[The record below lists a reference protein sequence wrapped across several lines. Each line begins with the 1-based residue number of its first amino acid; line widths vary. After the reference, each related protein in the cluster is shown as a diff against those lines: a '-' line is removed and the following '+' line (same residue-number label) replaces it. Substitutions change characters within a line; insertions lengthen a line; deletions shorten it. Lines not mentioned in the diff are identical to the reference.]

1 LKFNV
6 FIISQLTSHTSKRF
20 RNCPYLDTRAYK
32 LGFEIMR
39 AFVRSWQKLA
49 EWGARLKGERGTIAL
64 SFALSATA
72 LLLLGVGSVQLAMI
86 SSGKSKYQS
95 AADTAALAA
104 IAPTTAD
111 DDMKDVA
118 EETFMAN
125 LNATER
131 AAVTSFLVTTETGRV
146 RSALITYSANQ
157 STMAPGLIGGSYTPI
172 AGTARARKADYRYVD
187 VDLWLD
193 GSASMGVAADEAGRD
208 QLRLL
213 SKNDRQHKNCAFAC
227 HIPTQL
233 ETNSPYSTSE
243 QRAHANGVKL
253 RHDIMK
259 ESVQIL
265 IDELHDAYPRGLR
278 ARYGVARMSRD
289 WERQLALTSDMQAA
303 RDFVGGFQ
311 LKPATSNAQ
320 AASRLTPAIQTGR
333 DTLSSGAGDGSQSK
347 PEKFI
352 IIVTDG
358 MQFDWNNISPGP
370 IGSSGCADLKSRGFR
385 VGVVQLRYVRL
396 DGDSAFNTWVKPV
409 YDQITPAL
417 QACASAGYYFHADN
431 PDEVRAAF
439 RQLAKTLEE
448 SLRLTE

>member
-1 LKFNV
+1 
-6 FIISQLTSHTSKRF
+6 
-20 RNCPYLDTRAYK
+20 
-32 LGFEIMR
+32 MR
-39 AFVRSWQKLA
+39 AFGHHWQTIVKLS
-49 EWGARLKGERGTIAL
+49 ARMKNERGTIAL
-64 SFALSATA
+64 TFALSAAA
-72 LLLLGVGSVQLAMI
+72 LLIMGVGSMQLAMI
-86 SSGKSKYQS
+86 SSGKSKYQA

-104 IAPTTAD
+104 IAPTTDD
-111 DDMKDVA
+111 DDMAEVA

-125 LNATER
+125 LSAAER
-131 AAVTSFLVTTETGRV
+131 DAVTGFNVTIETGRV
-146 RSALITYSANQ
+146 RSALVTYSAHQ
-157 STMAPGLIGGSYTPI
+157 PSIAPGLVGNVYTPI
-172 AGTARARKADYRYVD
+172 SGTARARKADYRYID

-208 QLRLL
+208 KLRDL
-213 SKNDRQHKNCAFAC
+213 SKNDPEHSNCAFAC

-233 ETNSPYSTSE
+233 KESNLYSTSE

-278 ARYGVARMSRD
+278 ARYGVARMAAT
-289 WERQLALTSDMQAA
+289 WERQLDFTSDMDTA
-303 RDFVGGFQ
+303 RDFVGTFQ
-311 LKPATSNAQ
+311 LKPGWSS
-320 AASRLTPAIQTGR
+320 SRLTPALQTGR
-333 DTLSSGAGDGSQSK
+333 NTLTSGAGDGSQAK

-358 MQFDWNNISPGP
+358 MQFDWSAIAPGP
-370 IGSSGCADLKSRGFR
+370 IGSTVCQELKEKGYR
-385 VGVVQLRYVRL
+385 VGVVQLKYVRL
-396 DGDSAFNTWVKPV
+396 DGDGAFEYWVKPV

-431 PDEVRAAF
+431 PDEVRSAF

-448 SLRLTE
+448 SLHLAE

>member
-1 LKFNV
+1 
-6 FIISQLTSHTSKRF
+6 
-20 RNCPYLDTRAYK
+20 
-32 LGFEIMR
+32 MR
-39 AFVRSWQKLA
+39 AFGTTWQKLVA
-49 EWGARLKGERGTIAL
+49 WGARLKSERGTIAL

-72 LLLLGVGSVQLAMI
+72 LLLVGVGSVQLAMI

-111 DDMKDVA
+111 DDMEEVA
-118 EETFMAN
+118 EKTFMAN

-131 AAVTSFLVTTETGRV
+131 AAVNSFTVTTETGRV
-146 RSALITYSANQ
+146 RSALIAYSANQ
-157 STMAPGLIGGSYTPI
+157 ATVAPGLIGGSYTPI
-172 AGTARARKADYRYVD
+172 SGTARARKADYRYVD

-208 QLRLL
+208 KLRLL
-213 SKNDRQHKNCAFAC
+213 SKNDPEHKNCAFAC
-227 HIPTQL
+227 HMPTKL
-233 ETNSPYSTSE
+233 KEGNLYATSE

-278 ARYGVARMSRD
+278 ARYGVARMAAS
-289 WERQLALTSDMQAA
+289 WERQLALTSDMQKA
-303 RDFVGGFQ
+303 RDFVGTFQ
-311 LKPATSNAQ
+311 LRPNSAP
-320 AASRLTPAIQTGR
+320 SRLTPAIQAGR
-333 DTLSSGAGDGSQSK
+333 NTLTSGAGDGSQAK

-352 IIVTDG
+352 VIVTDG
-358 MQFDWNNISPGP
+358 MQFDWNAITPGP
-370 IGSSGCADLKSRGFR
+370 IGSTACQDLKSRGFR

-396 DGDSAFNTWVKPV
+396 DGDGAFNTWVKPV

-448 SLRLTE
+448 SLRLTD

>member
-1 LKFNV
+1 M
-6 FIISQLTSHTSKRF
+6 R
-20 RNCPYLDTRAYK
+20 P
-32 LGFEIMR
+32 LGLLR
-39 AFVRSWQKLA
+39 QKLMM
-49 EWGARLKGERGTIAL
+49 WGTRLKTERGTIAL

-72 LLLLGVGSVQLAMI
+72 LLLVGVGSIQLAMI
-86 SSGKSKYQS
+86 SSGKAKYQS

-104 IAPTTAD
+104 IAPTTEDAK
-111 DDMKDVA
+111 MAEVA
-118 EETFMAN
+118 ENTFLAN
-125 LNATER
+125 LNSNER
-131 AAVTSFLVTTETGRV
+131 AAVASFNVTTETGRV
-146 RSALITYSANQ
+146 RSALISYTANQ
-157 STMAPGLIGGSYTPI
+157 ASMAPGLIGGAYTPI
-172 AGTARARKADYRYVD
+172 TGTARARKADYRYVD

-208 QLRLL
+208 KLRLL
-213 SKNDRQHKNCAFAC
+213 SKNDPEHKNCAFAC
-227 HIPTQL
+227 HI
-233 ETNSPYSTSE
+233 ETKLKESNLYSTSE

-265 IDELHDAYPRGLR
+265 IDELYDAYPRGLR
-278 ARYGVARMSRD
+278 ARYGVARMAAS
-289 WERQLALTSDMQAA
+289 WERQLSFTSDMQKA
-303 RDFVGGFQ
+303 RDFVGTFQ
-311 LKPATSNAQ
+311 LKPGWSS
-320 AASRLTPAIQTGR
+320 SRLTPALQTGKN
-333 DTLSSGAGDGSQSK
+333 TLSSGAGDGSQAK

-358 MQFDWNNISPGP
+358 MQFDWNAITPGP
-370 IGSSGCADLKSRGFR
+370 VGSTACQELKARGFR
-385 VGVVQLRYVRL
+385 VGVVQLKYVRL
-396 DGDSAFNTWVKPV
+396 DGDGAFDYWVKPV

>member
-1 LKFNV
+1 
-6 FIISQLTSHTSKRF
+6 
-20 RNCPYLDTRAYK
+20 
-32 LGFEIMR
+32 MR
-39 AFVRSWQKLA
+39 WLAVKWQKWIA
-49 EWGARLKGERGTIAL
+49 WGARLKGERGTIAL

-72 LLLLGVGSVQLAMI
+72 LLLVGVGSIQLAMI
-86 SSGKSKYQS
+86 SSGKAKYQS

-111 DDMKDVA
+111 EDMEDVA
-118 EETFMAN
+118 EKAFMAN
-125 LNATER
+125 LNPSER
-131 AAVTSFLVTTETGRV
+131 NAVTSFDVTTETGRV
-146 RSALITYSANQ
+146 RSAAITYSANQ
-157 STMAPGLIGGSYTPI
+157 ANVAPGLMGGPSTPI
-172 AGTARARKADYRYVD
+172 TGSARARKADYRYVD
-187 VDLWLD
+187 IDLWLD
-193 GSASMGVAADEAGRD
+193 GSASIGVAADEAGRD
-208 QLRLL
+208 KLRLL
-213 SKNDRQHKNCAFAC
+213 SKNDPEHKNCAFAC
-227 HIPTQL
+227 HFPTKL
-233 ETNSPYSTSE
+233 INSNIYATSE

-278 ARYGVARMSRD
+278 ARYGVARMARS

-303 RDFVGGFQ
+303 RDFVGTFKLAPGGNS
-311 LKPATSNAQ
+311 A

-333 DTLSSGAGDGSQSK
+333 NTLTSGAGDRSQAK

-358 MQFDWNNISPGP
+358 MQFDWNAISPGP
-370 IGSSGCADLKSRGFR
+370 IGSTACQDLKSRGVR
-385 VGVVQLRYVRL
+385 VGVVQLKYVRL
-396 DGDSAFNTWVKPV
+396 DGDGAFNTWVKPV
-409 YDQITPAL
+409 YNQITPAL
-417 QACASAGYYFHADN
+417 QACASAGYCFHADN

>member
-1 LKFNV
+1 M
-6 FIISQLTSHTSKRF
+6 R
-20 RNCPYLDTRAYK
+20 P
-32 LGFEIMR
+32 LGLLR
-39 AFVRSWQKLA
+39 QKLMM
-49 EWGARLKGERGTIAL
+49 WGTRLKTERGTIAL

-72 LLLLGVGSVQLAMI
+72 LLLVGVGSIQLAMI
-86 SSGKSKYQS
+86 SSGKAKYQS

-104 IAPTTAD
+104 IAPTTEDAK
-111 DDMKDVA
+111 MAEVA
-118 EETFMAN
+118 EKTFLAN
-125 LNATER
+125 LNSNER
-131 AAVTSFLVTTETGRV
+131 AAVASFNVTTETGRV
-146 RSALITYSANQ
+146 RSALISYTANQ
-157 STMAPGLIGGSYTPI
+157 ASMAPGLIGGAYTPI
-172 AGTARARKADYRYVD
+172 TGTARARKADYRYVD

-208 QLRLL
+208 KLRLL
-213 SKNDRQHKNCAFAC
+213 SKNDPEHKNCAFAC
-227 HIPTQL
+227 HI
-233 ETNSPYSTSE
+233 ETKLKESNLYSTSE

-265 IDELHDAYPRGLR
+265 IDELYDAYPRGLR
-278 ARYGVARMSRD
+278 ARYGVARMAAS
-289 WERQLALTSDMQAA
+289 WERQLSFTSDMQKA
-303 RDFVGGFQ
+303 RDFVGTFQ
-311 LKPATSNAQ
+311 LKPGWSS
-320 AASRLTPAIQTGR
+320 SRLTPALQTGKN
-333 DTLSSGAGDGSQSK
+333 TLSSGAGDGSQAK

-358 MQFDWNNISPGP
+358 MQFDWNAITPGP
-370 IGSSGCADLKSRGFR
+370 VGSTACQELKARGFR
-385 VGVVQLRYVRL
+385 VGVVQLKYVRL
-396 DGDSAFNTWVKPV
+396 DGDGAFDYWVKPV

>member
-1 LKFNV
+1 
-6 FIISQLTSHTSKRF
+6 
-20 RNCPYLDTRAYK
+20 
-32 LGFEIMR
+32 M
-39 AFVRSWQKLA
+39 
-49 EWGARLKGERGTIAL
+49 WGTRLKTERGTIAL

-72 LLLLGVGSVQLAMI
+72 LLLVGVGSIQLAMI
-86 SSGKSKYQS
+86 SSGKAKYQS

-104 IAPTTAD
+104 IAPTTEDAK
-111 DDMKDVA
+111 MAEVA
-118 EETFMAN
+118 EKTFLAN
-125 LNATER
+125 LNSNER
-131 AAVTSFLVTTETGRV
+131 AAVASFNVTTETGRV
-146 RSALITYSANQ
+146 RSALISYTANQ
-157 STMAPGLIGGSYTPI
+157 ASMAPGLIGGAYTPI
-172 AGTARARKADYRYVD
+172 TGTARARKADYRYVD

-208 QLRLL
+208 KLRLL
-213 SKNDRQHKNCAFAC
+213 SKNDPEHKNCAFAC
-227 HIPTQL
+227 HI
-233 ETNSPYSTSE
+233 ETKLKESNLYSTSE

-265 IDELHDAYPRGLR
+265 IDELYDAYPRGLR
-278 ARYGVARMSRD
+278 ARYGVARMAAS
-289 WERQLALTSDMQAA
+289 WERQLSFTSDMQKA
-303 RDFVGGFQ
+303 RDFVGTFQ
-311 LKPATSNAQ
+311 LKPGWSS
-320 AASRLTPAIQTGR
+320 SRLTPALQTGKN
-333 DTLSSGAGDGSQSK
+333 TLSSGAGDGSQAK

-358 MQFDWNNISPGP
+358 MQFDWNAITPGP
-370 IGSSGCADLKSRGFR
+370 VGSSACQELKARGFR
-385 VGVVQLRYVRL
+385 VGVVQLKYVRL
-396 DGDSAFNTWVKPV
+396 DGDGAFDYWVKPV

>member
-1 LKFNV
+1 M
-6 FIISQLTSHTSKRF
+6 R
-20 RNCPYLDTRAYK
+20 P
-32 LGFEIMR
+32 LGLLR
-39 AFVRSWQKLA
+39 QKLMMWA
-49 EWGARLKGERGTIAL
+49 ARLKTERGTIAL

-72 LLLLGVGSVQLAMI
+72 LLLVGVGSIQLAII
-86 SSGKSKYQS
+86 SSGKAKYQS

-104 IAPTTAD
+104 IAPTTEDAK
-111 DDMKDVA
+111 MAEVA
-118 EETFMAN
+118 EKTFLAN
-125 LNATER
+125 LNSNER
-131 AAVTSFLVTTETGRV
+131 AAVASFNVTTETGRV
-146 RSALITYSANQ
+146 RSALISYTANQ
-157 STMAPGLIGGSYTPI
+157 ASMAPGLIGGAYTPI
-172 AGTARARKADYRYVD
+172 TGTARARKADYRYVD

-208 QLRLL
+208 KLRLL
-213 SKNDRQHKNCAFAC
+213 SKNDPEHKNCAFAC
-227 HIPTQL
+227 HI
-233 ETNSPYSTSE
+233 ETKLKESNLYSTSE

-265 IDELHDAYPRGLR
+265 IDELYDAYPRGLR
-278 ARYGVARMSRD
+278 ARYGVARMAAS
-289 WERQLALTSDMQAA
+289 WERQLSFTSDMQKA
-303 RDFVGGFQ
+303 RDFVGTFQ
-311 LKPATSNAQ
+311 LKPGWSS
-320 AASRLTPAIQTGR
+320 SRLTPALQTGKN
-333 DTLSSGAGDGSQSK
+333 TLSSGAGDGSQAK

-358 MQFDWNNISPGP
+358 MQFDWNAITPGP
-370 IGSSGCADLKSRGFR
+370 VGSSACQELKARGFR
-385 VGVVQLRYVRL
+385 VGVVQLKYVRL
-396 DGDSAFNTWVKPV
+396 DGDGAFDYWVKPV

>member
-1 LKFNV
+1 M
-6 FIISQLTSHTSKRF
+6 R
-20 RNCPYLDTRAYK
+20 P
-32 LGFEIMR
+32 LGLLR
-39 AFVRSWQKLA
+39 QKLMMWA
-49 EWGARLKGERGTIAL
+49 ARLKTERGTIAL

-72 LLLLGVGSVQLAMI
+72 LLLVGVGSIQLAII
-86 SSGKSKYQS
+86 SSGKAKYQS

-104 IAPTTAD
+104 IAPTTEDAK
-111 DDMKDVA
+111 MAEVA
-118 EETFMAN
+118 EKTFLAN
-125 LNATER
+125 LNSNER
-131 AAVTSFLVTTETGRV
+131 AAVASFNVTTETGRV
-146 RSALITYSANQ
+146 RSALISYTANQ
-157 STMAPGLIGGSYTPI
+157 ASMAPGLIGGAYTPI
-172 AGTARARKADYRYVD
+172 TGTARARKADYRYVD

-208 QLRLL
+208 KLRLL
-213 SKNDRQHKNCAFAC
+213 SKNDPEHKNCAFAC
-227 HIPTQL
+227 HI
-233 ETNSPYSTSE
+233 ETKLKESNLYSTSE

-265 IDELHDAYPRGLR
+265 IDELYDAYPRGLR
-278 ARYGVARMSRD
+278 ARYGVARMAAS
-289 WERQLALTSDMQAA
+289 WERQLAFTSDMQKA
-303 RDFVGGFQ
+303 RDFVGTFQ
-311 LKPATSNAQ
+311 LKPGWSS
-320 AASRLTPAIQTGR
+320 SRLTPALQTGKN
-333 DTLSSGAGDGSQSK
+333 TLSSGAGDGSQAK

-358 MQFDWNNISPGP
+358 MQFDWNAITPGP
-370 IGSSGCADLKSRGFR
+370 VGSSACQELKARGFR
-385 VGVVQLRYVRL
+385 VGVVQLKYVRL
-396 DGDSAFNTWVKPV
+396 DGDGAFDYWVKPV

>member
-1 LKFNV
+1 
-6 FIISQLTSHTSKRF
+6 
-20 RNCPYLDTRAYK
+20 
-32 LGFEIMR
+32 MR
-39 AFVRSWQKLA
+39 AFKVSKQKLV

-72 LLLLGVGSVQLAMI
+72 LLLIGVGSVQLAMI
-86 SSGKSKYQS
+86 SGGKAKYQS
-95 AADTAALAA
+95 AADTAVLAA

-111 DDMKDVA
+111 DDMEDVA
-118 EETFMAN
+118 EKTFLAN
-125 LNATER
+125 LNANER
-131 AAVTSFLVTTETGRV
+131 AAITNFDVTTETGRV
-146 RSALITYSANQ
+146 RSAVLTYAANQ
-157 STMAPGLIGGSYTPI
+157 ATVAPGLIGGSHTPI
-172 AGTARARKADYRYVD
+172 AGKASARKADFRYVD

-208 QLRLL
+208 RLRAL
-213 SKNDRQHKNCAFAC
+213 SRNDRDHRNCAFAC
-227 HIPTQL
+227 HMPTRMEL
-233 ETNSPYSTSE
+233 NSPYTTSE

-278 ARYGVARMSRD
+278 ARYGVARMAAG
-289 WERQLALTSDMQAA
+289 WERQLALTSDMQRA
-303 RDFVGGFQ
+303 RDFVGTFQ
-311 LKPATSNAQ
+311 LRPNSAP
-320 AASRLTPAIQTGR
+320 SRLTPAIQAGR
-333 DTLSSGAGDGSQSK
+333 NTLTSGAGDGSQAR

-358 MQFDWNNISPGP
+358 MQFDWHALAPGP
-370 IGSSGCADLKSRGFR
+370 IGNSACQDLKSRGFR
-385 VGVVQLRYVRL
+385 VGVVQLKYVRL
-396 DGDSAFNTWVKPV
+396 DGDAAFNTWVRPV
-409 YDQITPAL
+409 YNQITPAL

>member
-1 LKFNV
+1 MCAFDQYWQ
-6 FIISQLTSHTSKRF
+6 QLV
-20 RNCPYLDTRAYK
+20 K
-32 LGFEIMR
+32 L
-39 AFVRSWQKLA
+39 S
-49 EWGARLKGERGTIAL
+49 ARLKSERGTIAL
-64 SFALSATA
+64 TFALSAAA
-72 LLLLGVGSVQLAMI
+72 LLIMGVGSMQLALI
-86 SSGKSKYQS
+86 SSGKSKYQA

-111 DDMKDVA
+111 DKMA
-118 EETFMAN
+118 EAAEKTFMAN
-125 LNATER
+125 LNQSER
-131 AAVTSFLVTTETGRV
+131 DAVTSFNVTTETGRV
-146 RSALITYSANQ
+146 RSALISYTANQ
-157 STMAPGLIGGSYTPI
+157 ATIAPGLVGNAYTPI
-172 AGTARARKADYRYVD
+172 TGTARARKADYRYID

-193 GSASMGVAADEAGRD
+193 GSASMGVAADEVGRD
-208 QLRLL
+208 KLRDL
-213 SKNDRQHKNCAFAC
+213 SKDDPDHKNCAFAC
-227 HIPTQL
+227 HIPTHL
-233 ETNSPYSTSE
+233 KESHLYSTSE
-243 QRAHANGVKL
+243 QRAHAKGVKL

-303 RDFVGGFQ
+303 RDFVGTFQ
-311 LKPATSNAQ
+311 LQPATSNAQ
-320 AASRLTPAIQTGR
+320 AASRLTPAIDTGR
-333 DTLSSGAGDGSQSK
+333 RTLTSSAGDGSQAN

-352 IIVTDG
+352 VIVTDG
-358 MQFDWNNISPGP
+358 MQFDWHNIAPGP
-370 IGSSGCADLKSRGFR
+370 IGNTPCQELKSLGFR
-385 VGVVQLRYVRL
+385 VGVVQLKYVRL
-396 DGDSAFNTWVKPV
+396 DADGSFNTWVKPV

>member
-1 LKFNV
+1 
-6 FIISQLTSHTSKRF
+6 
-20 RNCPYLDTRAYK
+20 
-32 LGFEIMR
+32 
-39 AFVRSWQKLA
+39 
-49 EWGARLKGERGTIAL
+49 
-64 SFALSATA
+64 
-72 LLLLGVGSVQLAMI
+72 MI
-86 SSGKSKYQS
+86 SSGKAKYQS

-111 DDMKDVA
+111 DKMAEVA
-118 EETFMAN
+118 EKTFMAN
-125 LNATER
+125 LNQSER
-131 AAVTSFLVTTETGRV
+131 GLVTNFNVATETGRV
-146 RSALITYSANQ
+146 RSALISYTAKQESI
-157 STMAPGLIGGSYTPI
+157 APGLVGDAYTPI
-172 AGTARARKADYRYVD
+172 SGTARARKADYRYVD
-187 VDLWLD
+187 IDLWLD

-208 QLRLL
+208 KLRDL
-213 SKNDRQHKNCAFAC
+213 SKNDQHHKNCAFAC
-227 HIPTQL
+227 HMRTL
-233 ETNSPYSTSE
+233 MEVGSPYTTSE

-289 WERQLALTSDMQAA
+289 WERQLDLTSDMQAA
-303 RDFVGGFQ
+303 RDFVGTFQ
-311 LKPATSNAQ
+311 LRPNT
-320 AASRLTPAIQTGR
+320 ASSSLTPAIDTGR
-333 DTLSSGAGDGSQSK
+333 KTLPSGAGDGSQAK

-352 IIVTDG
+352 VIVTDG
-358 MQFDWNNISPGP
+358 MQFDWNGIAPGP
-370 IGSSGCADLKSRGFR
+370 IGSTPCQELKSRGYR
-385 VGVVQLRYVRL
+385 VGVVQLKYVRL
-396 DGDSAFNTWVKPV
+396 DGDAAFDFWVKPV

>member
-1 LKFNV
+1 
-6 FIISQLTSHTSKRF
+6 
-20 RNCPYLDTRAYK
+20 
-32 LGFEIMR
+32 MR

-72 LLLLGVGSVQLAMI
+72 LLLLGVGSIQLAMI

-111 DDMKDVA
+111 ADMKTVA
-118 EETFMAN
+118 EKTFMAN
-125 LNATER
+125 LTATER
-131 AAVTSFLVTTETGRV
+131 DAVTSFLVTTETGRV

-208 QLRLL
+208 KLRLL
-213 SKNDRQHKNCAFAC
+213 SKNDPEHKNCAFAC
-227 HIPTQL
+227 HMPTKL
-233 ETNSPYSTSE
+233 KEANLYTTSE

-278 ARYGVARMSRD
+278 ARYGVARMSAGF
-289 WERQLALTSDMQAA
+289 ERQLALTSDMQKA
-303 RDFVGGFQ
+303 RDFVGTFQ
-311 LKPATSNAQ
+311 LRPNSAP
-320 AASRLTPAIQTGR
+320 SRLTPAIEAGR
-333 DTLSSGAGDGSQSK
+333 NTMSSGAGDGSQAK

-352 IIVTDG
+352 VIVTDG
-358 MQFDWNNISPGP
+358 MQFDWNAISPGP
-370 IGSSGCADLKSRGFR
+370 IGNSGCADLKARGFR

-396 DGDSAFNTWVKPV
+396 DGDGAFNTWVKPV

>member
-1 LKFNV
+1 
-6 FIISQLTSHTSKRF
+6 
-20 RNCPYLDTRAYK
+20 
-32 LGFEIMR
+32 MR
-39 AFVRSWQKLA
+39 AFGTTWQKLVA
-49 EWGARLKGERGTIAL
+49 WGARLKSERGTIAL

-72 LLLLGVGSVQLAMI
+72 LLLVGVGSVQLAMI

-111 DDMKDVA
+111 DDMEEVA
-118 EETFMAN
+118 EKTFMAN

-131 AAVTSFLVTTETGRV
+131 AAVNSFTVTTETGRV
-146 RSALITYSANQ
+146 RSALIAYSANQ
-157 STMAPGLIGGSYTPI
+157 ATVAPGLIGGSYTPI
-172 AGTARARKADYRYVD
+172 SGTARARKADYRYVD

-208 QLRLL
+208 KLRLL
-213 SKNDRQHKNCAFAC
+213 SKNDPEHKNCAFAC
-227 HIPTQL
+227 HMPTKL
-233 ETNSPYSTSE
+233 KEGNLYATSE

-278 ARYGVARMSRD
+278 ARYGVARMARG
-289 WERQLALTSDMQAA
+289 WERQLALTSDMQSA
-303 RDFVGGFQ
+303 RDFVGTFQ
-311 LKPATSNAQ
+311 LAPGSHSA

-333 DTLSSGAGDGSQSK
+333 NTLNSGAGDGSQTK

-352 IIVTDG
+352 VIVTDG
-358 MQFDWNNISPGP
+358 MQFDWNAIAPGP
-370 IGSSGCADLKSRGFR
+370 IGSTACQDLKSRGFR

-396 DGDSAFNTWVKPV
+396 DGDGAFNTWVKPV

-448 SLRLTE
+448 SLRLTD